1 MNTFNI
7 FFLLMTN
14 STSSRACTELFNQNK
29 WTIELNSGSQKKKE
43 RKNREKK
50 KKNSP
55 LFGEGKHIHI
65 ILGIGKYNY
74 TFSWGSKFRHN
85 RDLYRALLQM
95 RPFPGKRND
104 IYKMTFPKTNY

>member
-1 MNTFNI
+1 
-7 FFLLMTN
+7 MTN
-14 STSSRACTELFNQNK
+14 STSNWACTELFNQN
-29 WTIELNSGSQKKKE
+29 IELNSGSQKKKKK
-43 RKNREKK
+43 RKR
-50 KKNSP
+50 KKNSH

-95 RPFPGKRND
+95 RPFPGKGND